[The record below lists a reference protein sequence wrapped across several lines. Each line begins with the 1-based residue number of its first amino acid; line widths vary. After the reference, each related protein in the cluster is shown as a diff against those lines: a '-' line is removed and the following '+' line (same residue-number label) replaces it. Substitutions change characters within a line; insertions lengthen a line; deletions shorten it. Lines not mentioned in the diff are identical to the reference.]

1 MSTATT
7 LSLRPNPPEVSGPLQ
22 QLMYGLIYPAVLGT
36 GIVLIGVRAAH
47 HASAIH
53 ALLDPSIQLGVMA
66 GLFFC
71 ASFDS
76 AFYWPAGQNGR
87 YTSLAFCVDAVEV
100 ILMFVC
106 FHYLRLFE
114 DPVKLVPPFLPV
126 AYGALTADVLLQFA
140 WRKAAGLDPLY
151 RWLLRS
157 SIAAVLLLGA
167 FFGEQYRWVNVAI
180 GLAVIVFIVVYVVS
194 DPDNQATNRTSDVHF
209 SQAT

>member
-7 LSLRPNPPEVSGPLQ
+7 VSLRSNPPEVSTPLQ

-47 HASAIH
+47 HSSTID

-76 AFYWPAGQNGR
+76 AFYWPEGKNGH
-87 YTSLAFCVDAVEV
+87 YTSWAFGVDAVEV

-106 FHYLRLFE
+106 FHFLRLFE
-114 DPVKLVPPFLPV
+114 DPVKLVPPFLPA
-126 AYGALTADVLLQFA
+126 AYAMLTADVLLQFA
-140 WRKAAGLDPLY
+140 WRAVVGIGWSYK
-151 RWLLRS
+151 WWLRS
-157 SIAAVLLLGA
+157 GIAAALLLGA
-167 FFGEQYRWVNVAI
+167 FLGHRFWWINVAI
-180 GLAVIVFIVVYVVS
+180 SVVVAVSVIAYVVS
-194 DPDNQATNRTSDVHF
+194 DERYKKSRESA
-209 SQAT
+209 